1 MAKDPAFLFYS
12 QDFYTGVATLDWEER
27 GKFISI
33 LCLMHQKGR
42 MDEKTISFLVGSI
55 SVNLKSKF
63 SIDEKGLWYNKR
75 LEEETA
81 KRNKFTESR
90 RDNGSLGGR
99 PKKEK
104 PTTQPK
110 QKLVVKHMDNHMGN
124 ENEDVIENE
133 ILLKYKEWTQQVL
146 EETDAQFQE
155 MLYNEKTLKL
165 TGLVFDTL
173 AKDHLGLLN
182 RYPNMRPRTQQSFR
196 ESLMKHIRENY
207 NKANGN
213 TTGNI
218 QKNSTGGKTFSG
230 KYEKTL

>member
-104 PTTQPK
+104 PTAQPK

-207 NKANGN
+207 NKANGKSN
-213 TTGNI
+213 GGTKTI
-218 QKNSTGGKTFSG
+218 GKTG
-230 KYEKTL
+230 DATAKTFGTL